1 MSSSLFKSKRPFVS
15 KAELLSRSVKAPQ
28 IGTSRKYPVLIAL
41 DDSGSMSGAPFTGAL
56 AASIELGQEL
66 ARPENLDAFQVALM
80 LFEGVARTSV
90 PFTPASSFQVP
101 GGLAATGPG
110 TDFTVALNHAKS
122 ILEPVGA
129 PESTPERPTLVFL
142 TDGQHVA
149 SSDPAPVAAEVKS
162 IANVVCIAFGAGA
175 DLGVPHTPRLLALVR
190 HACDDGQRA
199 ARVLRRDRPHALEVA
214 SRGRLAR
221 GLGGGSLREPEALT
235 MRKLRP
241 RTRSSRTST
250 TSSRDGAHLPYSRPR
265 PPPPTGGRCGVLPWP
280 RSRSP

>member
-1 MSSSLFKSKRPFVS
+1 MSSSQFKSKRPFVS

-66 ARPENLDAFQVALM
+66 AKPENLDAFQVALM
-80 LFEGVARTSV
+80 LFEGVARTAV

-162 IANVVCIAFGAGA
+162 MANVVCIAFGPGA
-175 DLGVPHTPRLLALVR
+175 DLGLLTLLASSPSCVT
-190 HACDDGQRA
+190 RA
-199 ARVLRRDRPHALEVA
+199 TTGNELRAYFAAIGRTLSKSRRAGVSLAASAADPFA
-214 SRGRLAR
+214 SRRR
-221 GLGGGSLREPEALT
+221 
-235 MRKLRP
+235 
-241 RTRSSRTST
+241 
-250 TSSRDGAHLPYSRPR
+250 
-265 PPPPTGGRCGVLPWP
+265 
-280 RSRSP
+280 